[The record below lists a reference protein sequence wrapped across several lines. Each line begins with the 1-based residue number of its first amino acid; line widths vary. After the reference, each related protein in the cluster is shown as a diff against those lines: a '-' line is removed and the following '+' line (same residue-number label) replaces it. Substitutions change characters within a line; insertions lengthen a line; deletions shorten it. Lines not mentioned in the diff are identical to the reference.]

1 MKGDLIL
8 KGGDM
13 SERVF
18 EALRRRAEGEPYAK
32 LLGLELVKVE
42 DGYALVRMAFT
53 GKHHNIYDR
62 CHGGALFSLIDE
74 AFQFASNSSGKI
86 EIALNVNIS
95 YVKAPNDGD
104 ILQAE
109 AKLVNRSRRVSHFLI
124 EVRNAAGELMASCQA
139 TAYRRDDPLPFL

>member
-1 MKGDLIL
+1 MTEK
-8 KGGDM
+8 
-13 SERVF
+13 VF
-18 EALRRRAEGEPYAK
+18 EALRERARSEPYAK

-42 DGYALVRMAFT
+42 DGYALVRMT
-53 GKHHNIYDR
+53 VKEVHRNIYDR

-74 AFQFASNSSGKI
+74 AFQFASNSSGKV
-86 EIALNVNIS
+86 EIALNVNVS
-95 YVKAPNDGD
+95 YMKAPGDGD

-124 EVRNAAGELMASCQA
+124 EVRNAAGDLMASCQA